1 MLVDRNN
8 GHVGR
13 FRGVLLRAIHPP
25 GGLCY
30 AQDQSSRQ
38 RCAFE
43 RGPAA
48 FGRRYSMSMILQL
61 PGSLLPGKP
70 SPEGMF
76 FFFGCVT
83 HPEETKTDAQ
93 FY

>member
-1 MLVDRNN
+1 MR
-8 GHVGR
+8 R
-13 FRGVLLRAIHPP
+13 IKARAKGVLLSAV
-25 GGLCY
+25 
-30 AQDQSSRQ
+30 Q
-38 RCAFE
+38 RRLA
-43 RGPAA
+43 AA

-83 HPEETKTDAQ
+83 HPEEIKTDAQ